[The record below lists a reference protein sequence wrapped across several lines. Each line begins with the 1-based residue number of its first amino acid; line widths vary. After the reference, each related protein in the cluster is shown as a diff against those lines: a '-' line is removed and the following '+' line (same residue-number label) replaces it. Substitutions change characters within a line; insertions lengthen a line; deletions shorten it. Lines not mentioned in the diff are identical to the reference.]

1 MRAGICA
8 PHMPQWRV
16 WNPMKKLIFTIV
28 TLLVFLIG
36 LANQWLFS
44 G

>member
-1 MRAGICA
+1 
-8 PHMPQWRV
+8 
-16 WNPMKKLIFTIV
+16 MKKLIFTIV